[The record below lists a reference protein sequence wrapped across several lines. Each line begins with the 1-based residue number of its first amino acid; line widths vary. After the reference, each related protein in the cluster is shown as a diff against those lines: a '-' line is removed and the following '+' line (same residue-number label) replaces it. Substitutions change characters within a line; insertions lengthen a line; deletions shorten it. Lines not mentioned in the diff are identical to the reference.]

1 MDSQQNS
8 LDTFRV
14 REGAVVD
21 LLGLQAISNL
31 PHHLLT
37 SYLYS
42 ISPGSSAL
50 ILHGLEPEGQRP
62 KSSGPPGIM
71 RFAIDRISLSP
82 GVAILPDQEGRL
94 VVVRFENSQDILT
107 TEQQSA
113 KHLRSLVLSL
123 HMEEG
128 QTTDLQPRAASVVTP
143 KFQVIPT
150 IELEES
156 DDSLSFLPVAHELGK
171 KIWTTDICR
180 LWQPAHPAILMIFQ
194 MFDNLEDVIW
204 NSDPS
209 GDPWDLQSLGREW
222 KTYQTKASVSVTS
235 ARMTLAG
242 RASTTQDRVRLL
254 QNLHWQLQRSVTKAA
269 TTLSKWM
276 GIPKTAGQYAPVF
289 SVYPEEWDEM
299 F

>member
-1 MDSQQNS
+1 MEVQSDS
-8 LDTFRV
+8 LDSFRV

-21 LLGLQAISNL
+21 LLGLEAISKL

-42 ISPGSSAL
+42 IAPGISSL

-71 RFAIDRISLSP
+71 RFSIERITLSP
-82 GVAILPDQEGRL
+82 GVAILPDPDGNL
-94 VVVRFENSQDILT
+94 IVVRFDESQDILT
-107 TEQQSA
+107 TEQENSKQ
-113 KHLRSLVLSL
+113 LRSLVLSL
-123 HMEEG
+123 DLTEG
-128 QTTDLQPRAASVVTP
+128 QSVDLQPRAASVVTP
-143 KFQVIPT
+143 KFQLIPT

-156 DDSLSFLPVAHELGK
+156 DASLPFLPIAHELGK
-171 KIWTTDICR
+171 KIWTTDVSR
-180 LWQPAHPAILMIFQ
+180 LWQPSHQAIHMIFQ

-209 GDPWDLQSLGREW
+209 GDPWEKQTLGREW

-242 RASTTQDRVRLL
+242 RASTTEDRVRLL

-269 TTLSKWM
+269 TTFSKWM
-276 GIPKTAGQYAPVF
+276 GIPKTAGRYAPVF
-289 SVYPEEWDEM
+289 SVYPESWDQI